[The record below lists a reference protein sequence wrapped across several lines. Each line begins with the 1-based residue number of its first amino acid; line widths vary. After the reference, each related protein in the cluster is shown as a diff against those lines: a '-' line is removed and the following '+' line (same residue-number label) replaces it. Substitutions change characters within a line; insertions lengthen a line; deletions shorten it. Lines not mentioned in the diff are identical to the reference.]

1 MTRTRKRSLKAF
13 VLGCALAQAP
23 LFITHVH
30 AADNVDMAPAVAS
43 ALNDVIAL
51 MDQQQLDAAAA
62 AMQDTRATLQSG
74 MSEYEEFRTLQLSAT
89 LNTLRQ
95 NLADAIADYEA
106 ILAMDALTEADR
118 LATTK
123 LLAELYL
130 QQRDWNKAL
139 EHLLTVHDMKQDDT
153 EILFRIAY
161 AYGQTGRAAEGIPY
175 MERRVE
181 LAGALAREDDYSNLA
196 LLHIQAGNEAKA
208 IETYEKLLEMAP
220 NSANRETVSS
230 NLAALYIKVGNT
242 AKAQS
247 TLRTLLRDFPSS
259 SQAPTW
265 RQSLTAIGG

>member
-1 MTRTRKRSLKAF
+1 MKAL

-23 LFITHVH
+23 LFVVSAH
-30 AADNVDMAPAVAS
+30 AADNVDMAPAVAT
-43 ALNDVIAL
+43 ALNEVIAL

-62 AMQDTRATLQSG
+62 AMQNTRATLQDG
-74 MSEYEEFRTLQLSAT
+74 MTEYEQFRTLQLSAT

-106 ILAMDALTEADR
+106 ILGMNALTDADR

-130 QQRDWNKAL
+130 QQRDWDKAL
-139 EHLLTVHDMKQDDT
+139 EHLLIANDLKQDDT

-161 AYGQTGRAAEGIPY
+161 AYGQTGRAVEGLPY

-181 LAGALAREDDYSNLA
+181 LAGALAPEDDYNNLA
-196 LLHIQAGNEAKA
+196 ILYIQSGNEAKA
-208 IETYEKLLEMAP
+208 IATYEKLLEMAP
-220 NSANRETVSS
+220 NSANREAVSS
-230 NLAALYIKVGNT
+230 NLAALYIKTGNN
-242 AKAQS
+242 AKAQG

-265 RQSLTAIGG
+265 RQSLAAIGG